1 MCFFRTLFHLFFRSK
16 LYDPLP
22 EGWIRLLIVIK
33 GDDEVVCKLRATQ
46 LSPSLNFEAVSYAWG
61 TEDRTEPIHCNDK
74 RVWVTPTLK
83 ELLQHLYRYNLN
95 QDRWS
100 SDVPLRVLWI
110 DALCINQEDPQEKAV
125 QIRMMSSIF
134 AGAPRAIVWLGPS
147 GRYTDSFFKEASVV
161 LKTLE
166 DGSHVCPFH
175 WEHRNPGLFDEEI
188 GPVWSGL
195 REILDREWSFRLWT
209 FQEAVLARDSV
220 VMCGAY
226 SIDFTVLARIDGLLE
241 EGPWDVNLFL
251 EKQRNNRASP
261 YCFPFKDIGLFR
273 DLVQSEG
280 KCPTSYVPDL
290 LSHSYSLG
298 SREPVDRIWSVF
310 GLLDRNLQEE
320 LAPLVGYSDEDRE
333 HYWKTYMRFFKVL
346 LKYDTRF
353 EALSLSTYVPGQS
366 TERPSWCP
374 DLSAP
379 ILYRTFYFKHKHYRA
394 GISNRSHGHRHGTGV
409 RIPNVDDDN
418 DKILEIPGFRIATV
432 ERTVKDT
439 SAQQNPYNISDPARV
454 EDWVSWESQCRDLA
468 QEVHQSND
476 NTPPCYFR
484 VHAGDGVSNASSIYS
499 DFGNH
504 VMTRFFVLAQ
514 EKYFS
519 PLDDAN
525 ATRSVWPAA
534 SEALRQTCS
543 EEGLSGETRRL
554 LGQCCE
560 VIERNTGRTFFS
572 TVDGHLGL
580 GPPHMEPGDIVCVLY
595 GSRPLHV
602 LRFMKTQS
610 SGADYATYIGDAYVD
625 GLMEL
630 DELEGSLKEPDE
642 VFRMR

>member
-226 SIDFTVLARIDGLLE
+226 RLQCYTKKREGRKLIKMIETVLL
-241 EGPWDVNLFL
+241 
-251 EKQRNNRASP
+251 QNNSSM
-261 YCFPFKDIGLFR
+261 I
-273 DLVQSEG
+273 
-280 KCPTSYVPDL
+280 
-290 LSHSYSLG
+290 
-298 SREPVDRIWSVF
+298 
-310 GLLDRNLQEE
+310 
-320 LAPLVGYSDEDRE
+320 
-333 HYWKTYMRFFKVL
+333 
-346 LKYDTRF
+346 
-353 EALSLSTYVPGQS
+353 
-366 TERPSWCP
+366 
-374 DLSAP
+374 
-379 ILYRTFYFKHKHYRA
+379 
-394 GISNRSHGHRHGTGV
+394 
-409 RIPNVDDDN
+409 
-418 DKILEIPGFRIATV
+418 ILEF
-432 ERTVKDT
+432 
-439 SAQQNPYNISDPARV
+439 Y
-454 EDWVSWESQCRDLA
+454 
-468 QEVHQSND
+468 
-476 NTPPCYFR
+476 
-484 VHAGDGVSNASSIYS
+484 
-499 DFGNH
+499 
-504 VMTRFFVLAQ
+504 
-514 EKYFS
+514 
-519 PLDDAN
+519 
-525 ATRSVWPAA
+525 
-534 SEALRQTCS
+534 
-543 EEGLSGETRRL
+543 
-554 LGQCCE
+554 GQ
-560 VIERNTGRTFFS
+560 
-572 TVDGHLGL
+572 
-580 GPPHMEPGDIVCVLY
+580 
-595 GSRPLHV
+595 
-602 LRFMKTQS
+602 
-610 SGADYATYIGDAYVD
+610 
-625 GLMEL
+625 
-630 DELEGSLKEPDE
+630 
-642 VFRMR
+642 